1 MEGLTVPDNKEVT
14 GVTSFVAEA
23 CSHAE
28 ALGKYYVPSRVLHQQ
43 EDLQDL
49 KKYFARPRLVS
60 QGTLNTATRGVQV
73 IENVNM
79 LSLLNVQFPHA
90 KQRLMGIYGF
100 RFSLVYS
107 LQVATTPFHQG
118 LLYTAWQYG
127 VITSTPLVF
136 QRGMKAE
143 TATNLPHVKLDL
155 ASETMAQL
163 KVPFLHTHEFMTLN
177 SAMDYGLLTIGHL
190 LPTPVVAGL
199 VAPTFK
205 LYLHLEDLEF
215 IGASPAATTTVILQG
230 GLSPIEKE
238 SKSQG
243 HIISKTLGT
252 MSNVSAV
259 ASRIP
264 MLSAYAGPTTW
275 FLRAASMAANAFGYS
290 KPQIE
295 DPINR
300 VIPTHTALEH
310 NVDVAS
316 PATVLAPFVS
326 NRLRVDPTF
335 SATEVDEMS
344 LAYVLQQYTQVCYGS
359 MTPAN
364 THSAVLYGARV
375 SPSCMWFRAPLIAPF
390 GNMENPNTASSTSN
404 SFQPSGLFYWAS
416 MFRLW
421 RGGLTFRFTFSKTKH
436 HGGRIMVCFNPGSTY
451 AYGGVVIGTTTGPEI
466 DGAMMQPFGY
476 TSVFDL
482 RDNNVFEFEVPY
494 VSETPYTSFT
504 GAIGGI
510 TMSVMDPLQAPSVVS
525 NTVNFLVEVKCN
537 SDFEL
542 AIPSG
547 IQYPAHPRGT
557 VKYQSGTLS
566 DTFGDDVCELTIGEK
581 INSAKQLIML
591 PKWNYSA
598 LAQNA
603 GQTIL
608 GYPWYTHNQPLET
621 VPPGDTDTHYE
632 MFSWGGNIATCYAYA
647 RGATEFHVYPNR
659 AEGTMLEAYCLSPDL
674 GWYFGPSGS
683 QPQYKSGSTQMR
695 VVAHLGTPL
704 HVKFPSYQTTVRV
717 PTYVYNDKKWECSF
731 TGVNRNANP
740 VPNADGINYHYAFPC
755 IKALNNVGL
764 TYYKQSRA
772 AADDAMLGHYMGPTP
787 MLVPASAASA
797 VWDIDLTANAS

>member
-1 MEGLTVPDNKEVT
+1 MPDNKEVT

-43 EDLQDL
+43 QDLQDL
-49 KKYFARPRLVS
+49 KKYFARPRLIS
-60 QGTLNTATRGVQV
+60 QGSLNTSSRGVQI
-73 IENVNM
+73 IENVNL
-79 LSLLNVQFPHA
+79 LSLLNVEFPHA
-90 KQRLMGIYGF
+90 KERLMGIYGL

-107 LQVATTPFHQG
+107 LQVAATPFHQG
-118 LLYTAWQYG
+118 LLYMSWQYG
-127 VITSTPLVF
+127 VVGSTPLVF
-136 QRGMKAE
+136 LRGMRPE

-155 ASETMAQL
+155 ASETMAQF
-163 KVPFLHTHEFMTLN
+163 KAPFLHVHEFMPIT
-177 SAMDYGLLTIGHL
+177 STHDYGLLTIGHL
-190 LPTPVVAGL
+190 LPTPVVSGL

-215 IGASPAATTTVILQG
+215 IGASPAETTTVTLQG

-243 HIISKTLGT
+243 HIISKTLAT
-252 MSNVSAV
+252 MSNVAAV

-264 MLSAYAGPTTW
+264 MLSAYAGPTSW
-275 FLRAASMAANAFGYS
+275 FLRASSLAANAFGYS

-300 VIPTHTALEH
+300 VIPTDMALEQ
-310 NVDVAS
+310 NVDTAS
-316 PATVLAPFVS
+316 PSMVLAPFVS

-335 SATEVDEMS
+335 AATDVDEMS

-359 MTPAN
+359 MTAAN
-364 THSAVLYGARV
+364 SHSAVLYGARV

-390 GNMENPNTASSTSN
+390 GNMENPNVASSSSN

-436 HGGRIMVCFNPGSTY
+436 HGGRIMVCYNPGSTY
-451 AYGGVVIGTTTGPEI
+451 VYGGVVVGTTTGPEVN
-466 DGAMMQPFGY
+466 GTMMQPFGY

-494 VSETPYTSFT
+494 IAETPYTSFT
-504 GAIGGI
+504 GATGGI

-542 AIPSG
+542 AVPSG

-557 VKYQSGTLS
+557 VKYQSGTLDDS
-566 DTFGDDVCELTIGEK
+566 FESDVCELTIGERV
-581 INSAKQLIML
+581 NSAKQLIML
-591 PKWNYSA
+591 PKWNYGA
-598 LAQNA
+598 LNPNI
-603 GQTIL
+603 GSTVL
-608 GYPWYTHNQPLET
+608 CYPWYTHNQPVTT
-621 VPPGDTDTHYE
+621 VPPADTDAHIE
-632 MFSWGGNIATCYAYA
+632 MFSYGGNIATCYAYV

-659 AEGTMLEAYCLSPDL
+659 MEGTMLEAYCLSPDL
-674 GWYFGPSGS
+674 GWYFGPSDK
-683 QPQYKSGSTQMR
+683 QPQYKGGSGQSR
-695 VVAHLGTPL
+695 VVANNGKPL
-704 HVKFPSYQTTVRV
+704 HFKAPAYQNTIRV
-717 PTYVYNDKKWECSF
+717 PSHVYNDKQWQCMF
-731 TGVNRNANP
+731 GAATRNANP
-740 VPNADGINYHYAFPC
+740 VPTADGINYHYAFP
-755 IKALNNVGL
+755 AMRAFNNVGL
-764 TYYKQSRA
+764 TYYKIARA

-787 MLVPASAASA
+787 MLVPAVTATV
-797 VWDIDLTANAS
+797 VWDPDILANAQ